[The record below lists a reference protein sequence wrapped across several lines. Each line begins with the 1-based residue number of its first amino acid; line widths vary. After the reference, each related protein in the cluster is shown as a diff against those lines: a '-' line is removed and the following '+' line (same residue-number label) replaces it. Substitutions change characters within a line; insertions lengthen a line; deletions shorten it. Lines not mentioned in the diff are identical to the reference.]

1 MAAIYRL
8 APIDF
13 GDPSWETTAYKG
25 DCIVRAKSEDEAR
38 ALAEKA
44 FRSSAAEPS
53 LGQLG
58 RPTPWT
64 NPALVRA
71 EILKQSPFP
80 PDGEDELLVP

>member
-8 APIDF
+8 APIDS
-13 GDPSWETTAYKG
+13 GDPSWETSAHKG

-44 FRSSAAEPS
+44 LRRSTAEPS
-53 LGQLG
+53 LGQLS